1 MCCAELTSTAQ
12 KQKKQKSKLETYCCC
27 AALLPQ
33 LSPTAVVLHKNE
45 TEQGI
50 DTTSSSAFPYC
61 CCAALLPQLTLH
73 SKIT

>member
-1 MCCAELTSTAQ
+1 LHNEDIRLAQTLRMCCAELTSTAQ
-12 KQKKQKSKLETYCCC
+12 KQKKTKKQTRNL
-27 AALLPQ
+27 A
-33 LSPTAVVLHKNE
+33 NE